1 MFIKGGRHDGRPQCS
16 SAGVDLDQVDDAHK
30 PIVEALSVT
39 HCIAPF
45 TLFSQNAFRLFALE
59 ARAKISISSHNI
71 ASQSLPIKIKTLYS
85 VSNKKISNV
94 FKKKGVAEGTLGP
107 NIEYLC
113 NIMFPD

>member
-45 TLFSQNAFRLFALE
+45 TLFSQNAFQLFALE
-59 ARAKISISSHNI
+59 ACAKISISSHNI
-71 ASQSLPIKIKTLYS
+71 ASQSLPKLKPFPLFPTKNYLTS
-85 VSNKKISNV
+85 L
-94 FKKKGVAEGTLGP
+94 KKKGVAKGTLG
-107 NIEYLC
+107 
-113 NIMFPD
+113 

>member
-71 ASQSLPIKIKTLYS
+71 APQSLPKLKPFPLFPTKNSPTSLRKKALPKAHWTQTLS
-85 VSNKKISNV
+85 TRVR
-94 FKKKGVAEGTLGP
+94 
-107 NIEYLC
+107 
-113 NIMFPD
+113 